1 MRWHIGTRQLG
12 GVRIIDLKELAE
24 SEKAEA
30 RDIRETVK
38 SFIADGETKLLVN
51 LAAVDYM
58 DSSGLATLVESLQRL
73 ISKGAA
79 MRLVACKDEIR
90 FVIEL
95 ARLDR
100 IFKLDATMEDSLR
113 HLGASA
119 T

>member
-30 RDIRETVK
+30 QDIRETVK

-58 DSSGLATLVESLQRL
+58 DSSGIADLVLSFIAAKDNGAELKLLKPQKKVHDMLAITRL
-73 ISKGAA
+73 LDVFDISHDEKGAVQSF
-79 MRLVACKDEIR
+79 RD
-90 FVIEL
+90 
-95 ARLDR
+95 
-100 IFKLDATMEDSLR
+100 
-113 HLGASA
+113 
-119 T
+119 